1 MKFVISFIAL
11 VTIASTAKAAP
22 TPIKVFYE
30 DEPSRAQIV
39 KDIFIGTYQIPE
51 DLISLGEVTNCDE
64 LDERGK
70 LDLCLK
76 KNGDLLIVSVDRSFV
91 SESLKIFQAP

>member
-11 VTIASTAKAAP
+11 VTIASNAMA

-30 DEPSRAQIV
+30 EEPSRAQIV